1 MLLEAE
7 NLTVR
12 YGRITA
18 LDQLDLAVGEGR
30 IVTVLGANGAG
41 KSSLL
46 KALIGL
52 APIASGTLRWKGEA
66 INRKPASERV
76 KAGLALVPEGR
87 RILVSMTVEDN
98 LKVGAYHRD
107 DPAEVTREIDAI
119 YQRFPNLAERRHQKA
134 ACLSGGEQQM
144 LAVGRALVSG
154 ASLMMLDEPSLGL
167 SPIVISRLFELLVE
181 LNKGGLALLLV
192 EQNTNMAL
200 SVAHEGHVLRLGR
213 KIAQGTPRQLLADA
227 RLQEAYLGG

>member
-1 MLLEAE
+1 MLEVE

-18 LDQLDLAVGEGR
+18 LAELNLAVPQGR

-46 KALIGL
+46 KALIGM
-52 APIASGTLRWKGEA
+52 APIAGGSIRWKGEA
-66 INRKPASERV
+66 IHRRPASERV

-98 LKVGAYHRD
+98 LKVGAYHRT
-107 DPAEVTREIDAI
+107 DPAQVAREIEAI

-134 ACLSGGEQQM
+134 SCLSGGEQQM

-167 SPIVISRLFELLVE
+167 SPLVIGRLFELLVE

-200 SVAHEGHVLRLGR
+200 SVAHEGHVLKLGR
-213 KIAQGTPRQLLADA
+213 KIAHGTPQQLLADA